1 MTEKASTQ
9 KNVPFLLRLFPAVLH
24 AFSCAYC
31 SYLHISLSISGAC
44 VVPPQSYDGILE
56 VMMGPKGRKS
66 NVKSCI
72 FIIIAFSW
80 KRELTIAPFSNFKP
94 RGGWVR
100 VLVIEQKTLGPH
112 ISEGGNGDLQNPKL
126 YCFWGADIERDAAIQ
141 NSKICKEIYRRP
153 DEGECPANHKSLS
166 TFSSF

>member
-56 VMMGPKGRKS
+56 VMMGPKAENQMSKAVFLLS
-66 NVKSCI
+66 SP
-72 FIIIAFSW
+72 FPE
-80 KRELTIAPFSNFKP
+80 RE
-94 RGGWVR
+94 
-100 VLVIEQKTLGPH
+100 
-112 ISEGGNGDLQNPKL
+112 D
-126 YCFWGADIERDAAIQ
+126 
-141 NSKICKEIYRRP
+141 
-153 DEGECPANHKSLS
+153 
-166 TFSSF
+166 